1 MFSTC
6 VYADTPIKIS
16 LNGAVIEN
24 QEYSPFIDENNR
36 ILISIRW
43 VADEMNYTVDW
54 NEGNQIATIK
64 DSTDLVKL
72 QRNSS
77 EILKNN
83 VTLKMDTVPVLK
95 NNRLF
100 IPLRYLSQCFG
111 FEVEWNK
118 KTNTVYI
125 IQPERIL
132 FKDENYGVLIPEGL
146 NKSEIKTIKNRFN
159 NYEVVEF
166 QDSLSKGLLFSL
178 SHFDLSYWEKEVKA
192 NFPAQYEVLYEDDK
206 NILICISVSD
216 IQYNSENIKE
226 KEHYLKLLHTKE
238 QICNSL
244 FILNN

>member
-24 QEYSPFIDENNR
+24 QEYLPFIDENNR

-54 NEGNQIATIK
+54 NEGDQIATIK
-64 DSTDLVKL
+64 GGTDLVKL

-95 NNRLF
+95 NSRLF

-111 FEVEWNK
+111 FEVKWNK
-118 KTNTVYI
+118 KTNTV
-125 IQPERIL
+125 
-132 FKDENYGVLIPEGL
+132 
-146 NKSEIKTIKNRFN
+146 
-159 NYEVVEF
+159 
-166 QDSLSKGLLFSL
+166 
-178 SHFDLSYWEKEVKA
+178 
-192 NFPAQYEVLYEDDK
+192 
-206 NILICISVSD
+206 
-216 IQYNSENIKE
+216 
-226 KEHYLKLLHTKE
+226 
-238 QICNSL
+238 
-244 FILNN
+244 